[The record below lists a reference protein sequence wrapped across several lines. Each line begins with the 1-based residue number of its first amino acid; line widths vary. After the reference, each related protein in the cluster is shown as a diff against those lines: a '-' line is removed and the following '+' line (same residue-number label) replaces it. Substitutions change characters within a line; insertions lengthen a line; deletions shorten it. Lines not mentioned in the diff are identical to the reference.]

1 MSDILNRAVIR
12 PARPADIDTIAHLWE
27 ELVAFHRALDVELP
41 PAAPNGALRYARRL
55 IDHLDDPSAHVLVA
69 EVDGQVVGYTI
80 GVVVDLA
87 PEMFQQEASGFLA
100 DIFVAER
107 YRRHGLGKALV
118 NALSDWFRARGL
130 RYFEWHAAARN
141 PAGIAFWESLG
152 GRPVMLRMR
161 ADLAN
166 TKDEAT

>member
-1 MSDILNRAVIR
+1 MSDILSRAIIR
-12 PARPADIDTIAHLWE
+12 PARPTDIDTIAHLWE
-27 ELVAFHRALDVELP
+27 KLVAFHRSIDVELP

-87 PEMFQQEASGFLA
+87 PEMFEQEASGFLA
-100 DIFVAER
+100 DIFVDER
-107 YRRHGLGKALV
+107 YRRYGLGKALV
-118 NALSDWFRARGL
+118 AALGDWFRAQGL

-141 PAGIAFWESLG
+141 LDGIAFWEALG

-161 ADLAN
+161 ADLTDA
-166 TKDEAT
+166 KDGTR